1 MRYHICIL
9 QFLDFR
15 IWPVSQKRRTKNFF
29 LEGSVISKLANGHFA
44 MLNSSVALV
53 EVPSIGT

>member
-15 IWPVSQKRRTKNFF
+15 KWPVSQKRRAIFF
-29 LEGSVISKLANGHFA
+29 LEGRIMIKLANGHFA